1 MDVPRKKKLIN
12 KVAKKKSDKR
22 CYFCGVDEYC
32 TLEVHR
38 ILPGESGGVYSDFN
52 TVTTCGNCHSKIHNG
67 KIKID
72 RKYYSTGGWVL
83 HYFDEKG
90 EEHWD

>member
-1 MDVPRKKKLIN
+1 MPRKKRLIN
-12 KVAKKKSDKR
+12 KSVKKKSDKK
-22 CYFCGVDEYC
+22 CYFCGESEYC
-32 TLEVHR
+32 ALDVHR
-38 ILPGESGGVYSDFN
+38 IVPGEMGGEYVDLN
-52 TVTTCGNCHSKIHNG
+52 TVVCCVSCHRKVHGG

-72 RKYYSTGGWVL
+72 RKYYSTKGWIL